1 MLQEHLFLCGA
12 SFSHPKSSKCD
23 EFIDILSTFW
33 ASRHVKYDRNWQI
46 EPPRRSFWSSWRGL
60 GDRGI
65 LGDLYF
71 QKWAP
76 RLDGSTIFETC
87 TSKNGKRVT
96 EGAYSFAWD
105 KERAGEGVREDETRS
120 QRKNNNALPDSFLYE
135 SLEAREQDGITA
147 AEHESMIPWEHESTR
162 LRGLKS
168 TQAREHNIMWW
179 PYSRA
184 SRARRP
190 FWRGCILI
198 ASYNPSILTI

>member
-1 MLQEHLFLCGA
+1 MDKMTLPEAPRG
-12 SFSHPKSSKCD
+12 SFCPFQSYLTCLEAQNVDKIH
-23 EFIDILSTFW
+23 TF
-33 ASRHVKYDRNWQI
+33 AR
-46 EPPRRSFWSSWRGL
+46 FWNSWRGL
-60 GDRGI
+60 GHRGI
-65 LGDLYF
+65 LGNLYF

-147 AEHESMIPWEHESTR
+147 GEPESMS
-162 LRGLKS
+162 
-168 TQAREHNIMWW
+168 A
-179 PYSRA
+179 
-184 SRARRP
+184 
-190 FWRGCILI
+190 
-198 ASYNPSILTI
+198 

>member
-1 MLQEHLFLCGA
+1 MGPLFLSQNRA
-12 SFSHPKSSKCD
+12 NVTN
-23 EFIDILSTFW
+23 LSTFC
-33 ASRHVKYDRNWQI
+33 APRHVKYDRNGQN
-46 EPPRRSFWSSWRGL
+46 EPPRGSFWSSWRGL
-60 GDRGI
+60 GYRGI

-96 EGAYSFAWD
+96 EGVYSFAWD

-147 AEHESMIPWEHESTR
+147 GEPESMS
-162 LRGLKS
+162 
-168 TQAREHNIMWW
+168 A
-179 PYSRA
+179 
-184 SRARRP
+184 
-190 FWRGCILI
+190 
-198 ASYNPSILTI
+198 

>member
-1 MLQEHLFLCGA
+1 MSLPETPRG
-12 SFSHPKSSKCD
+12 SFCPFQSYFTCLETQNVDK
-23 EFIDILSTFW
+23 FTTF
-33 ASRHVKYDRNWQI
+33 AR
-46 EPPRRSFWSSWRGL
+46 FWSSWRGL
-60 GDRGI
+60 GHRGI

-76 RLDGSTIFETC
+76 RLDGSTIFEILGNLYFQEWAPRLDGSTILETC

-147 AEHESMIPWEHESTR
+147 GEPESMS
-162 LRGLKS
+162 
-168 TQAREHNIMWW
+168 A
-179 PYSRA
+179 
-184 SRARRP
+184 
-190 FWRGCILI
+190 
-198 ASYNPSILTI
+198 

>member
-1 MLQEHLFLCGA
+1 MDKMTLPEAPRSSFCPFQLYFTCLGA
-12 SFSHPKSSKCD
+12 QNVDK
-23 EFIDILSTFW
+23 FITF
-33 ASRHVKYDRNWQI
+33 AR
-46 EPPRRSFWSSWRGL
+46 FWSSWRGL
-60 GDRGI
+60 GHRGI

-147 AEHESMIPWEHESTR
+147 GEPESMS
-162 LRGLKS
+162 
-168 TQAREHNIMWW
+168 A
-179 PYSRA
+179 
-184 SRARRP
+184 
-190 FWRGCILI
+190 
-198 ASYNPSILTI
+198 

>member
-1 MLQEHLFLCGA
+1 MVWGCLQTILRTSFGA
-12 SFSHPKSSKCD
+12 PGAYL
-23 EFIDILSTFW
+23 ELSWSVF
-33 ASRHVKYDRNWQI
+33 
-46 EPPRRSFWSSWRGL
+46 ESSWGLFFLIFIHFGALGGGL
-60 GDRGI
+60 GHRGI

-120 QRKNNNALPDSFLYE
+120 QRKNNNALPDSFQYE

-147 AEHESMIPWEHESTR
+147 GEHESMIP
-162 LRGLKS
+162 
-168 TQAREHNIMWW
+168 
-179 PYSRA
+179 
-184 SRARRP
+184 
-190 FWRGCILI
+190 
-198 ASYNPSILTI
+198 